1 MAQGATPPN
10 TGVAAGS
17 TASAP
22 ATTTTFVVETPEKKK
37 KRKTSRGL
45 KDVARI
51 ERGVAKAGDRLGSA
65 VEAGFS
71 KYREKSKKSSYK
83 KKDGA
88 IRDAVKNWS
97 VAAGKGLEEASKIPG
112 DITKALSTKQVS
124 RAVRGVARIVVP
136 PIFR

>member
-1 MAQGATPPN
+1 MSQGVTPPQS
-10 TGVAAGS
+10 GAAAGT
-17 TASAP
+17 TATAP
-22 ATTTTFVVETPEKKK
+22 TTPTTVVVETHEKK

-45 KDVARI
+45 KDVARL
-51 ERGVAKAGDRLGSA
+51 ERGIAKAGDRLGTA
-65 VEAGFS
+65 MEAGFS
-71 KYREKSKKSSYK
+71 KYRDKSKKSSYK

>member
-1 MAQGATPPN
+1 MSPGVTPPQS
-10 TGVAAGS
+10 GAAAGT
-17 TASAP
+17 TATAP
-22 ATTTTFVVETPEKKK
+22 TTPTTGVVETHEKK

-45 KDVARI
+45 KDVARL
-51 ERGVAKAGDRLGSA
+51 ERGIAKAGDRLGTA
-65 VEAGFS
+65 MEAGFS
-71 KYREKSKKSSYK
+71 KYRDKSKKSSYK

>member
-22 ATTTTFVVETPEKKK
+22 ATTTTVVVETPEKK

-45 KDVARI
+45 KDIARI

-65 VEAGFS
+65 MEAGFS

>member
-22 ATTTTFVVETPEKKK
+22 ATTTTVVVETPEKKK

-71 KYREKSKKSSYK
+71 KYREKSKKSS
-83 KKDGA
+83 
-88 IRDAVKNWS
+88 
-97 VAAGKGLEEASKIPG
+97 
-112 DITKALSTKQVS
+112 
-124 RAVRGVARIVVP
+124 
-136 PIFR
+136 

>member
-17 TASAP
+17 TATAP
-22 ATTTTFVVETPEKKK
+22 ATPTTVVVETQKKQ

-45 KDVARI
+45 KDVARL

-65 VEAGFS
+65 MEAGFS

-112 DITKALSTKQVS
+112 DITKVLSTKQVS
-124 RAVRGVARIVVP
+124 RAVRGVARIIVP

>member
-1 MAQGATPPN
+1 MSQGVTPPQS
-10 TGVAAGS
+10 GAAAGT
-17 TASAP
+17 TATAP
-22 ATTTTFVVETPEKKK
+22 TTPTTVVVETHEKK

-45 KDVARI
+45 KDAARL
-51 ERGVAKAGDRLGSA
+51 ERGIAKAGDRLGTA
-65 VEAGFS
+65 MEAGFS
-71 KYREKSKKSSYK
+71 KYRDKSKKSSYK